1 MVSFELIVRLL
12 LSTGVVVGGLLALR
26 WWSSRATG
34 RGRGAIKVVARAG
47 LSRSTAVAVIDVGQ
61 HRYLIG
67 AGEHSVNLLA
77 ELDQGDD
84 LTGAG
89 SGDPLRDSGPVAAQ
103 PDSEET
109 FGGVL
114 HRTSVSAEGPALE
127 QLMRD
132 RPGNGPLA
140 HLRRWTT
147 RVPREV
153 RIHGL
158 DN

>member
-1 MVSFELIVRLL
+1 MVSFGLILRLV

-26 WWSSRATG
+26 WWSARATG

-47 LSRSTAVAVIDVGQ
+47 LSRSTAIAVIDVGQ

-84 LTGAG
+84 LTG
-89 SGDPLRDSGPVAAQ
+89 SGGEDPLGDSGPLAAEGN
-103 PDSEET
+103 SEET

-114 HRTSVSAEGPALE
+114 HRASVGAEGPALE

-158 DN
+158 DS